1 MKKKESR
8 FWFVA
13 ARALS
18 SLLLAISVC
27 ACAASENR
35 NGDGATT
42 ATTGNSASANGANA
56 ATDASGGAQT
66 GTAKFDA
73 EIANLEKQAEK
84 NPGDDELRDALSQA
98 YLRRANALRDAQQ
111 LKEALRDYRKA
122 LSNNPDN
129 EEAQQRAAEIGAQ
142 VEGELTGENGE
153 PAPLPISP
161 NVTTDDPGDETP
173 QASPPK
179 ETKKN
184 ERSRQ

>member
-13 ARALS
+13 ARALP
-18 SLLLAISVC
+18 SLLLTISVC
-27 ACAASENR
+27 ACGGSENR
-35 NGDGATT
+35 NGDAATT
-42 ATTGNSASANGANA
+42 ATTAGNTASAN
-56 ATDASGGAQT
+56 ATTGGSGGMQT
-66 GTAKFDA
+66 GVVNYDA
-73 EIANLEKQAEK
+73 QIADLEKQAEK

-142 VEGELTGENGE
+142 VEGDLTGENGE
-153 PAPLPISP
+153 PAPLPITP
-161 NVTTDDPGDETP
+161 NVTTDDPADEKP

-179 ETKKN
+179 EMKKN
-184 ERSRQ
+184 EKSSQ